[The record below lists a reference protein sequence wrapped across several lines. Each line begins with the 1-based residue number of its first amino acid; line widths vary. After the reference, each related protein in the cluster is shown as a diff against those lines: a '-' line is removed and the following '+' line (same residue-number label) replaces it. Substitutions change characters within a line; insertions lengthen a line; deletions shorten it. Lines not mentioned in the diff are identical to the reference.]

1 MADGSLVCWGGYPS
15 DAGPVGGGSLLPVK
29 VPDVA
34 NVVAVDSAPNGP
46 TCALI
51 ADGTV
56 ECWGRNNF
64 GQTGTGT
71 TEPTPTPKPV
81 VGLTGATAVDVD
93 FNAVCALITN
103 GTVKCWGRGE
113 QLGNNSGPGT
123 FSTIPVT
130 VSGISDAVT
139 IDGGCA
145 VLASGG
151 VKCWGPVSRV
161 GPVTDPPTQPA
172 FREPREVVGVS
183 TAVAVVN
190 DGWSV
195 EAQIL
200 LADGTL
206 LKIDNSNG
214 LPLDAPVTASV
225 LAGVTDVT
233 ATNGWCVIRG
243 AATPHVACPNERNG
257 ERNGSWQDFA
267 ETANVVELI
276 NAPGRSGFC
285 ARFPGGTVR
294 CGRSDQFGDWPN
306 PSVSMRTLTG
316 VTSLDGTP
324 GGHACAVVA
333 GGSVKCWGRGDTG
346 SLGNG
351 GTHFAQTPV
360 DVVGL

>member
-15 DAGPVGGGSLLPVK
+15 DAGPVGGGSS
-29 VPDVA
+29 VA
-34 NVVAVDSAPNGP
+34 GQRCPMSPMWSRSHSAPNGP

-145 VLASGG
+145 VLGEWERSVGG
-151 VKCWGPVSRV
+151 RSPARF
-161 GPVTDPPTQPA
+161 VTDPPTQP
-172 FREPREVVGVS
+172 GV
-183 TAVAVVN
+183 
-190 DGWSV
+190 
-195 EAQIL
+195 
-200 LADGTL
+200 
-206 LKIDNSNG
+206 
-214 LPLDAPVTASV
+214 P
-225 LAGVTDVT
+225 
-233 ATNGWCVIRG
+233 
-243 AATPHVACPNERNG
+243 
-257 ERNGSWQDFA
+257 
-267 ETANVVELI
+267 
-276 NAPGRSGFC
+276 
-285 ARFPGGTVR
+285 
-294 CGRSDQFGDWPN
+294 
-306 PSVSMRTLTG
+306 
-316 VTSLDGTP
+316 
-324 GGHACAVVA
+324 
-333 GGSVKCWGRGDTG
+333 
-346 SLGNG
+346 
-351 GTHFAQTPV
+351 
-360 DVVGL
+360 